1 MNRSINAYSR
11 RAKFA
16 AFAALAAV
24 WLMAQAA
31 AAQAAPVL
39 YFLRTGQAGAQTQI
53 DVSHSTTWAFS
64 TGAAGFSLGG
74 GEFEMKTGRNTAAS
88 ISLMVYGGSD
98 ASGPPLSAVS
108 LTAAGF
114 CGLHGGNCQSYA
126 TVPFHFATGAEYA
139 FHPNSRYFIALTST
153 APDTQ
158 SLAYFI
164 KGAPNN
170 AITDAGG
177 AVPDGL
183 VFDGSSGIG
192 EPMGLL
198 LLGVALAALGLAR
211 RVPSVADG
219 SPALRIACLT
229 DRASDGSPV

>member
-1 MNRSINAYSR
+1 MNRSIKADR
-11 RAKFA
+11 RRPKLATC
-16 AFAALAAV
+16 AALGAV
-24 WLMAQAA
+24 WLGAQAA

-39 YFLRTGQAGAQTQI
+39 YFLRTGQSGAQTQI
-53 DVSHSTTWAFS
+53 DATHSTTWAFS

-88 ISLMVYGGSD
+88 ISLTIYGGSD
-98 ASGPPLSAVS
+98 ASGPPLSAIS
-108 LTAAGF
+108 LTASGF

-126 TVPFHFATGAEYA
+126 NVPFHFATGAEYA

-164 KGAPNN
+164 KGAPNS

-177 AVPDGL
+177 TVPDGL
-183 VFDGSSGIG
+183 VFDGSSSIG
-192 EPMGLL
+192 EPTGLL

-211 RVPSVADG
+211 RAPSVAPE
-219 SPALRIACLT
+219 SQA
-229 DRASDGSPV
+229 